1 MPGRNLG
8 RDPILVD
15 PLIVEHETVYNG
27 SLGLRLPPEPE
38 VLMLKD
44 FDAVKGQLKEL
55 AEVVNAFKSEA
66 VQLRIVE
73 LVLSVPEREDGDPD
87 AQPTPDHA
95 RRSPARR
102 RAAKPE
108 NGNENGER
116 MGSRRS
122 GGRGARATL
131 SKAMT
136 AGYFKKPH
144 TLGELVQH
152 AETNM
157 ASKFKQS
164 DFSGS
169 LARYVRDGK
178 LKRVK
183 NSEGQYEYSEA

>member
-1 MPGRNLG
+1 
-8 RDPILVD
+8 
-15 PLIVEHETVYNG
+15 
-27 SLGLRLPPEPE
+27 
-38 VLMLKD
+38 MLSN

-73 LVLSVPEREDGDPD
+73 LVLSGVERGDRESEENRN
-87 AQPTPDHA
+87 AEVKRPT
-95 RRSPARR
+95 RR
-102 RAAKPE
+102 RATPKAE
-108 NGNENGER
+108 TGNGAGER
-116 MGSRRS
+116 KAARPAGR
-122 GGRGARATL
+122 RGARATL
-131 SKAMT
+131 SKALSE
-136 AGYFKKPH
+136 GFFKTPH

-178 LKRVK
+178 LKRSK
-183 NSEGQYEYSEA
+183 NSEAQYEYVEA

>member
-1 MPGRNLG
+1 
-8 RDPILVD
+8 
-15 PLIVEHETVYNG
+15 
-27 SLGLRLPPEPE
+27 
-38 VLMLKD
+38 MLKN

-66 VQLRIVE
+66 VQLRVVE
-73 LVLSVPEREDGDPD
+73 LVLGGSDPADGIHQSRQPLADER
-87 AQPTPDHA
+87 
-95 RRSPARR
+95 RRPARR
-102 RAAKPE
+102 KSPKAE

-116 MGSRRS
+116 KGTRRA

-131 SKAMT
+131 ARVL
-136 AGYFKKPH
+136 ADGYFKKPH

-152 AETNM
+152 TETNM

-183 NSEGQYEYSEA
+183 NGEGQYEYSEA